1 MARFAANIST
11 MFTEV
16 PFLQPFTQAAETGFN
31 AVEFQY
37 AFEFSAGELATHT
50 SAAGVSVELINAPP
64 GESSTGA
71 MEQAA
76 IAGAEQAVHY
86 SVD

>member
-1 MARFAANIST
+1 MS
-11 MFTEV
+11 V
-16 PFLQPFTQAAETGFN
+16 P
-31 AVEFQY
+31 
-37 AFEFSAGELATHT
+37 ATHT